1 MISFGQHVVARG
13 GSAETLWLNE
23 GLSHIAEELAG
34 KEFEARYPP
43 PAGRTD
49 PNQLF
54 PDSAQGFLTPNMR
67 NAQRFLESPGT
78 TSATAITG
86 SASLAERGGAWLFL
100 RWLGDQKGEAIYG
113 RLVQTGRTGI
123 PNLEDKASESFAGL
137 FGDFAT
143 AVYAD
148 SIPGV
153 ARGAIPPRLKFT
165 TRNFRRIFQRFADI
179 DQSGRTPPFPFAPT
193 TIGCRP
199 DRVRLFRVRLHGLLR
214 ADDEH
219 ERADGVAA
227 VRAHGSAAVRVR
239 RQRADRH
246 LSSPMTRRRVARRIA
261 SLAVIAL
268 VVFLLTPTGCYLSR
282 AGWEEAK
289 ILAGRRQ
296 IVRLVDDATTD
307 PATRDQLRLV
317 LAARGFAA
325 DSLRLRTG
333 ESFTTY
339 SHLDRDTLVLVV
351 SGAYRDRLEAYTW
364 WFPIVGRVPYKGFF
378 DFSAALDLARDLE
391 RAGFDSYVRP
401 SAAFSTLGWFN
412 DPLLSTSLRADSISL
427 ANTVIHEV
435 THNTFY
441 KAGQAVFNESFANF
455 VGARGSAWFFRT
467 RGDSGAAAFA
477 DADWEDDKRMGAFWA
492 SLYRSLDSA
501 YKALPGDSARA
512 ARLAARD
519 TVYARGRTRL
529 VQDVGPTLRTLSPE
543 RVARIRIDNNA
554 ALLARRSISPTW
566 SCSIASGR
574 VRVMIFAGRSSAS
587 LRSPRTPTTRTPR

>member
-1 MISFGQHVVARG
+1 
-13 GSAETLWLNE
+13 
-23 GLSHIAEELAG
+23 
-34 KEFEARYPP
+34 
-43 PAGRTD
+43 
-49 PNQLF
+49 
-54 PDSAQGFLTPNMR
+54 
-67 NAQRFLESPGT
+67 
-78 TSATAITG
+78 
-86 SASLAERGGAWLFL
+86 
-100 RWLGDQKGEAIYG
+100 
-113 RLVQTGRTGI
+113 
-123 PNLEDKASESFAGL
+123 
-137 FGDFAT
+137 
-143 AVYAD
+143 
-148 SIPGV
+148 
-153 ARGAIPPRLKFT
+153 
-165 TRNFRRIFQRFADI
+165 
-179 DQSGRTPPFPFAPT
+179 
-193 TIGCRP
+193 
-199 DRVRLFRVRLHGLLR
+199 
-214 ADDEH
+214 
-219 ERADGVAA
+219 
-227 VRAHGSAAVRVR
+227 
-239 RQRADRH
+239 
-246 LSSPMTRRRVARRIA
+246 MTRRRVARRIA

-307 PATRDQLRLV
+307 PATRARLRLV

-339 SHLDRDTLVLVV
+339 SHLERDTLVLVV

-391 RAGFDSYVRP
+391 RRGFDSYVRP

-412 DPLLSTSLRADSISL
+412 DPLLSTTLRLDSISL

-519 TVYARGRTRL
+519 TVYARGRARL
-529 VQDVGPTLRTLSPE
+529 IQDVGPTLRTLSPE

-554 ALLARRSISPTW
+554 ALLARRIYLTDLELFD
-566 SCSIASGR
+566 R
-574 VRVMIFAGRSSAS
+574 VWAREGYDLRRTIERVVTLAKDADDPYAAVKRWLGE
-587 LRSPRTPTTRTPR
+587 P